1 MSVSLTGRKVF
12 ACYGLQ
18 CEVFYQQMQRAVDKF
33 IAHIVQQISS
43 GKVPVQDLSNGIS
56 GGLPD
61 GYDG

>member
-1 MSVSLTGRKVF
+1 MPCSVR
-12 ACYGLQ
+12 
-18 CEVFYQQMQRAVDKF
+18 FYQQMQRAVDKF